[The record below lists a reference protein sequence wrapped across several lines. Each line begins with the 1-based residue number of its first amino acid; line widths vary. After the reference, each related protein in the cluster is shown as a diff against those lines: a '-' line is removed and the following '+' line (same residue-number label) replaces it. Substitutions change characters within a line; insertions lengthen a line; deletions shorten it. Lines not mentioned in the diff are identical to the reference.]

1 MSFKC
6 RATCGYCHKEKSF
19 KFRMEDFYDKK
30 GDYIITIDFDI

>member
-1 MSFKC
+1 MWVLSQRKN
-6 RATCGYCHKEKSF
+6 F